1 VLPVVKVATI
11 PLVRSG
17 EKISLLLKLLKREKQ
32 NRLSKSQKK
41 RKKKSLHPK
50 KDFKEKLRV
59 LWESLALGKNQLIK
73 MMTLTKMPMME
84 ISLILPNL
92 HRRSLIL
99 LLSPQ
104 LLKSKRKRKNQKKN
118 LKMEVKKVKSLKLL
132 SKNSQLRQEVSHN
145 QIMSLMGK

>member
-17 EKISLLLKLLKREKQ
+17 AKISLLLKLPKREKQ

-50 KDFKEKLRV
+50 KEFKEKLRV

-73 MMTLTKMPMME
+73 MMTLMKMPMME

-104 LLKSKRKRKNQKKN
+104 LLKSK
-118 LKMEVKKVKSLKLL
+118 
-132 SKNSQLRQEVSHN
+132 
-145 QIMSLMGK
+145 